1 VISFARHP
9 LFGREDYG
17 PANMDPDLRLAERIA
32 GRGIDQLMLSLR
44 KLYAPS
50 VPPLAET
57 DPTGPQDL
65 YERHKPALEQ
75 A

>member
-1 VISFARHP
+1 
-9 LFGREDYG
+9 
-17 PANMDPDLRLAERIA
+17 
-32 GRGIDQLMLSLR
+32 MLSLR

-65 YERHKPALEQ
+65 YGRHKPALEQ